1 MSHIIEPLMNRFFVV
16 PFLIKET
23 NKLIAV
29 LIEYIC
35 RMYCCV
41 TLHNL
46 RRQSRNRCCQCL
58 KG

>member
-1 MSHIIEPLMNRFFVV
+1 MNRFFVV